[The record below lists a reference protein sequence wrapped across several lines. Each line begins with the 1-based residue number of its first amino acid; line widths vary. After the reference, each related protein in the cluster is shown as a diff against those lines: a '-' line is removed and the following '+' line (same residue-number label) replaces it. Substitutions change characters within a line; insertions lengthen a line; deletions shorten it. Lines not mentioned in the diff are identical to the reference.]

1 MSADPIP
8 QGHRLAL
15 RWRLERV
22 ARLSRAVL
30 LGVCAGSAAC
40 ILLMLAVPGGL
51 AARISLWGLA
61 GIWLSAAASLA
72 VRYMRRPP
80 REILAKRADHVLG
93 LSDDLLSLAELESSG
108 ERGPW
113 FTAAERAARRRLEE
127 AHWPSA
133 WTIRVP
139 RPTLFAAA
147 AALLLSA
154 AAAGFAWH
162 LRGLENARLAQE
174 DAAREQRAAAADEV
188 LKDWQDFVELTEDT
202 ELKKLFAGA
211 DQLREAVNDNDP
223 TAAMLEMNRMEE
235 RMNAV
240 QASIENDSLASQ
252 AAGMAEALEAFEGMG
267 AMSAALRNQNF
278 PAAAE
283 EAEKLAAKLSRA
295 SGEESALRRAAAV
308 SEMLASEA
316 QTAAGRGNKS
326 LSDALSEM
334 AQAAAQCKN
343 PGSVPNS
350 QLASPAKSLQDQFAQ
365 ESARKSRGRA
375 VALSKEQLEML
386 RRKLRGDK
394 DCDLMPSLCKSCSG
408 SNPGGKKAGTAPGG
422 DPRGEETALAEAGL
436 QESASGMIGDGESET
451 RTTSS
456 ASGSAGPTGASREA
470 AFADYAE
477 LSRQAV
483 EDESLPLAHRRV
495 IRTYFERIRP
505 AAENFQP

>member
-22 ARLSRAVL
+22 VRLSRTVL

-51 AARISLWGLA
+51 AVRISAWGLA
-61 GIWLSAAASLA
+61 GIWLSAAGVLV
-72 VRYMRRPP
+72 VRYLRRPSTDL
-80 REILAKRADHVLG
+80 LAKRADHVLG
-93 LSDDLLSLAELESSG
+93 LSDDLLSLSELGSSG

-113 FTAAERAARRRLEE
+113 FTAAERTAKRRVEDSHL
-127 AHWPSA
+127 PSS
-133 WTIRVP
+133 WTIPVP
-139 RPTLFAAA
+139 RSTLSAAA
-147 AALLLSA
+147 GAILLTA

-162 LRGLENARLAQE
+162 LNGLENERIARE
-174 DAAREQRAAAADEV
+174 DAARDQRAAAAEEV
-188 LKDWQDFVELTEDT
+188 LKDWQDFVELTEDA

-211 DQLREAVNDNDP
+211 DQLREAVNHTDP
-223 TAAMLEMNRMEE
+223 MAAMLEMNRMEE
-235 RMNAV
+235 RMNAL
-240 QASIENDSLASQ
+240 QKSIENDSLASQ

-278 PAAAE
+278 PAAAD
-283 EAEKLAAKLSRA
+283 EAKKLAAKLARE
-295 SGEESALRRAAAV
+295 SGEESTLRRAAAV
-308 SEMLASEA
+308 SEMLASES

-326 LSDALSEM
+326 LSEALSQM
-334 AQAAAQCKN
+334 SQAAAQCKN

-350 QLASPAKSLQDQFAQ
+350 QIAGPAKSLQDQFSQ

-408 SNPGGKKAGTAPGG
+408 NNPGGKKAGTAPGG
-422 DPRGEETALAEAGL
+422 DPHGEETALAEAGL
-436 QESASGMIGDGESET
+436 QESASGVLGDGESET

-456 ASGSAGPTGASREA
+456 ASGSGGPAGASREA
-470 AFADYAE
+470 AFSDYAE
-477 LSRQAV
+477 LSQQAV

-505 AAENFQP
+505 VAENSQP

>member
-188 LKDWQDFVELTEDT
+188 LKDWQDFVELTE
-202 ELKKLFAGA
+202 
-211 DQLREAVNDNDP
+211 
-223 TAAMLEMNRMEE
+223 
-235 RMNAV
+235 
-240 QASIENDSLASQ
+240 
-252 AAGMAEALEAFEGMG
+252 
-267 AMSAALRNQNF
+267 
-278 PAAAE
+278 
-283 EAEKLAAKLSRA
+283 
-295 SGEESALRRAAAV
+295 
-308 SEMLASEA
+308 
-316 QTAAGRGNKS
+316 
-326 LSDALSEM
+326 
-334 AQAAAQCKN
+334 
-343 PGSVPNS
+343 
-350 QLASPAKSLQDQFAQ
+350 
-365 ESARKSRGRA
+365 
-375 VALSKEQLEML
+375 
-386 RRKLRGDK
+386 
-394 DCDLMPSLCKSCSG
+394 
-408 SNPGGKKAGTAPGG
+408 
-422 DPRGEETALAEAGL
+422 
-436 QESASGMIGDGESET
+436 
-451 RTTSS
+451 
-456 ASGSAGPTGASREA
+456 
-470 AFADYAE
+470 
-477 LSRQAV
+477 
-483 EDESLPLAHRRV
+483 
-495 IRTYFERIRP
+495 
-505 AAENFQP
+505 